1 MLHIHISPLSQATGI
16 RCRKI
21 DMTQDIL
28 EHLNDVLVE
37 LKRLSAELD
46 ESVSDENLT
55 DSISFEL
62 ETSVYEPLLNI
73 IDNLDDI
80 ITSTNKL
87 DDIDYF
93 HDPYND
99 GEVE

>member
-1 MLHIHISPLSQATGI
+1 
-16 RCRKI
+16 
-21 DMTQDIL
+21 MTQDIL